1 MKLPLTALAKYVLP
15 SKFALPFISN
25 CPNEPVPKI
34 LIEPVTSAPV
44 TTNCSIV
51 TVPAL
56 SFLRNTQSCS
66 NKIKYG
72 VQIEKLTDV
81 LQKYSNHSVY
91 CRMIKAERD
100 ENFYEKLKEI
110 HKEVHGK
117 PYDLHMKD
125 WIKALL
131 NLENP
136 IPVNSLYQHTNEFW
150 CSALLSFIYFKL
162 GWISEC
168 NWSLIAPREFS
179 SVESTG
185 QLLFT
190 CIIKDEEE
198 ISLK

>member
-1 MKLPLTALAKYVLP
+1 MNLETGDLLLFRGNTWISKMLEYFGKSKYSHVGMIIKSTNLD
-15 SKFALPFISN
+15 LN
-25 CPNEPVPKI
+25 LDPNETYI
-34 LIEPVTSAPV
+34 LHS
-44 TTNCSIV
+44 
-51 TVPAL
+51 
-56 SFLRNTQSCS
+56 SFGSKPDVED

-81 LQKYSNHSVY
+81 LQKYSNHSIY

-110 HKEVHGK
+110 HKEVHRK

-136 IPVNSLYQHTNEFW
+136 IPINSLYQHTDEFW

-179 SVESTG
+179 SIESTG